1 MKDPACGVRAGPL
14 SCLWFCFPLPGVPS
28 SKHWENWLHCSPI
41 AFYYEFHPHSPL
53 PSLTLP
59 ALTLPHWHRLILPC
73 LILRFAAGIIEASI
87 KVNSRVTVN

>member
-14 SCLWFCFPLPGVPS
+14 SRLWFCFPLPGVPS

-53 PSLTLP
+53 PSLTPP
-59 ALTLPHWHRLILPC
+59 ALTFSFSDDIVSNNMVR
-73 LILRFAAGIIEASI
+73 S
-87 KVNSRVTVN
+87 TVATQNPWGQIHFRI